1 MFIRPRQVFFNTQLN
16 LNELYIIPLTG
27 FNYLGQVATVVGW
40 AEAQT
45 VEGPVIASCRPRK
58 SGLPVLGH
66 DECLGTAADPQYYS
80 ADKGCVGVIG
90 APSVVCN
97 VS

>member
-1 MFIRPRQVFFNTQLN
+1 M
-16 LNELYIIPLTG
+16 
-27 FNYLGQVATVVGW
+27 GQVATVVGW